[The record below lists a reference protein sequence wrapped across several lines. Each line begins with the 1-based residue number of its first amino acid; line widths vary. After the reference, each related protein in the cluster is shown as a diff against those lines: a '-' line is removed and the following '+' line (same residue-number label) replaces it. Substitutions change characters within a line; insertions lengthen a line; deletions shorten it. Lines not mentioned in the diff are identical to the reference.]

1 MLRSDD
7 VGKHVLGVEDL
18 LQKHLLMES
27 QLSALG
33 TRIRN
38 LNKRAQPYMK
48 SLQPET
54 QLLQKR
60 LEPLNKDYE
69 KLVFVPVPYFHL
81 ITLAP
86 SSGMA
91 SVRSSVR
98 PSHFFPDLNRVCGHR
113 IPGGLTLGLAMH
125 LVLSGICHL
134 KCLV

>member
-7 VGKHVLGVEDL
+7 VGKHVLGVQDL
-18 LQKHLLMES
+18 LHKHLLMES

-69 KLVFVPVPYFHL
+69 KFVINPL
-81 ITLAP
+81 LL
-86 SSGMA
+86 
-91 SVRSSVR
+91 SVVLNIRSVY
-98 PSHFFPDLNRVCGHR
+98 
-113 IPGGLTLGLAMH
+113 
-125 LVLSGICHL
+125 LSIGAFTMQLHCI
-134 KCLV
+134 

>member
-7 VGKHVLGVEDL
+7 TGKHVLGVQDL

-54 QLLQKR
+54 QLLQKQ

-69 KLVFVPVPYFHL
+69 KSVLASLVFRSGTDLISLFITILFNFTDYCKVPL
-81 ITLAP
+81 
-86 SSGMA
+86 
-91 SVRSSVR
+91 
-98 PSHFFPDLNRVCGHR
+98 
-113 IPGGLTLGLAMH
+113 
-125 LVLSGICHL
+125 
-134 KCLV
+134 

>member
-18 LQKHLLMES
+18 LEKHLLTES

-54 QLLQKR
+54 QQLQKR

-69 KLVFVPVPYFHL
+69 KLVAVH
-81 ITLAP
+81 
-86 SSGMA
+86 
-91 SVRSSVR
+91 
-98 PSHFFPDLNRVCGHR
+98 
-113 IPGGLTLGLAMH
+113 
-125 LVLSGICHL
+125 VLYLHAIF
-134 KCLV
+134 

>member
-1 MLRSDD
+1 VLRSED

-33 TRIRN
+33 TRIRS

-69 KLVFVPVPYFHL
+69 KSVVSFV
-81 ITLAP
+81 
-86 SSGMA
+86 
-91 SVRSSVR
+91 
-98 PSHFFPDLNRVCGHR
+98 
-113 IPGGLTLGLAMH
+113 
-125 LVLSGICHL
+125 
-134 KCLV
+134 

>member
-7 VGKHVLGVEDL
+7 VGKHVLGVQDL

-48 SLQPET
+48 SLLPET
-54 QLLQKR
+54 QLLQKS

-69 KLVFVPVPYFHL
+69 KWVLVPSYRYIEFYISF
-81 ITLAP
+81 ITP
-86 SSGMA
+86 
-91 SVRSSVR
+91 
-98 PSHFFPDLNRVCGHR
+98 
-113 IPGGLTLGLAMH
+113 
-125 LVLSGICHL
+125 
-134 KCLV
+134 

>member
-1 MLRSDD
+1 
-7 VGKHVLGVEDL
+7 L

-54 QLLQKR
+54 QLLQKQ

-69 KLVFVPVPYFHL
+69 KFV
-81 ITLAP
+81 TLSFDLLTP
-86 SSGMA
+86 E
-91 SVRSSVR
+91 VNRSCPCPR
-98 PSHFFPDLNRVCGHR
+98 GKDLCQFP
-113 IPGGLTLGLAMH
+113 
-125 LVLSGICHL
+125 L
-134 KCLV
+134 KAVYLFSK

>member
-33 TRIRN
+33 PRIRN

-69 KLVFVPVPYFHL
+69 KSVASAY
-81 ITLAP
+81 LACFC
-86 SSGMA
+86 
-91 SVRSSVR
+91 V
-98 PSHFFPDLNRVCGHR
+98 
-113 IPGGLTLGLAMH
+113 I
-125 LVLSGICHL
+125 LSD
-134 KCLV
+134 